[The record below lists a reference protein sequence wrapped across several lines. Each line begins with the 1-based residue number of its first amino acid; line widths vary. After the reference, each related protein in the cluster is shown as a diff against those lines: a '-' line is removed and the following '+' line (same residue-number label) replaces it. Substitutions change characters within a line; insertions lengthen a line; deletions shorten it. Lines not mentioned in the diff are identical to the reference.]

1 MTASG
6 VNKVWRTAAR
16 PRFARQMLAVDPHSP
31 AEFRCNQVLKNFD
44 EFAAAYGVAEGDGM
58 WLDPSERVRIW

>member
-1 MTASG
+1 
-6 VNKVWRTAAR
+6 
-16 PRFARQMLAVDPHSP
+16 MLAVDPHSP

-58 WLDPSERVRIW
+58 WLDPSERVHIW